1 MSILSTLFVVFA
13 IIVLVLVTFTV
24 VALTSSKNAMYND
37 VVKQRDILEK
47 LSREEQSTDNEL
59 QEMTDDELRRR
70 AVGRW

>member
-1 MSILSTLFVVFA
+1 MSILATLFVVFA

-59 QEMTDDELRRR
+59 QELTDDELRRR